1 MIWYIAA
8 AILFLIA
15 LLLLVWR
22 FIRDRRYL
30 RKKTSEA
37 MGPDLWSEVQEEREE
52 SQRRQDAFRS
62 ALKDAKRPHDDT
74 VS

>member
-8 AILFLIA
+8 AILFLITMV
-15 LLLLVWR
+15 LLVWR
-22 FIRDRRYL
+22 FILDRRYL

-37 MGPDLWSEVQEEREE
+37 MGPELRSAIQEEREE
-52 SQRRQDAFRS
+52 SQRRQDAFKS